1 MNKAAETAWNAY
13 AYKGEDSCPDIP
25 WKADKG
31 AAGVASTPYEDDA
44 AEFRPAFKKVL
55 SMATAYAAEGSNYY
69 QNPDMLKDMTNI
81 MDYLCTVCY
90 TPKTQTNNWWTW
102 EIGIPKDLIPILMLI
117 YDSLTPE
124 QVKLYTEAM
133 YFFQPDLTTRE
144 LSERLVPMLMAIER
158 LKALILLTVLP
169 QLSAW
174 VL

>member
-13 AYKGEDSCPDIP
+13 AYKGEDRCPDIP

-69 QNPDMLKDMTNI
+69 QNPDMLKDMINI

-90 TPKTQTNNWWTW
+90 TPKTQTNN
-102 EIGIPKDLIPILMLI
+102 
-117 YDSLTPE
+117 
-124 QVKLYTEAM
+124 
-133 YFFQPDLTTRE
+133 R
-144 LSERLVPMLMAIER
+144 
-158 LKALILLTVLP
+158 
-169 QLSAW
+169 
-174 VL
+174 